1 MCVFRLEDVP
11 QGQWLWDHT
20 HVQGWMLVY
29 MYATHVYAHT
39 AVHVCRAR
47 TRVCASPIT
56 PHLQTSAALGGAL
69 LSPLLK
75 DGSDALQRLTPP
87 APVAASVAVGAPVP
101 VRSLS
106 PSRSRSRSPLAAAT
120 MNKKKKPFLGMPAPL
135 GYVPGLGRGATGFTT
150 RSDIGPARDANDPVD
165 DRHAPPGKRTVGD
178 QMKKNQTADDD
189 DEDLNDTN
197 YDEFNGYAGSLFS
210 SGPYE
215 KDDEEADAIYAALD
229 KRMDE
234 RRKERREQREKE
246 EIEKYR
252 MERPKIQQQFSD
264 LKRKLAEVTEEEWLS
279 IPEVGDARN
288 KRQRN
293 PRYEKLTPVPDS
305 FFAKHL
311 QSGENHT
318 SVDPRQTQFGGLNTP
333 YPGGL
338 NTPYPGGMTPG
349 LMTPGTGELDMR
361 KIGQA
366 RNTLMDMR
374 LSQVSDS
381 VSGQTV
387 VDPKGYLTD
396 LNSMIPTH
404 GGDINDIKKARLLLK
419 SVRET
424 NPHHPPAWI
433 ASARLE
439 EVTGKL
445 QVARNLIMKGTEMC
459 PKSEDVWLEAARLQP
474 GDTAKAVV
482 AQAVRH
488 LPQSVRIYIRAA
500 ELETDIRAKKRVL
513 RKALE
518 HVPNSVRLWKAA
530 VELEE
535 PEDARIM
542 LSRAVECC
550 PTSVELWL
558 ALARLE
564 TYENARKV
572 LNKARENIPTDRHIW
587 ITAAKLEEAN
597 GNTQMVEK
605 IIDRAITSL
614 RANGVEINREQWIQD
629 AEECDKAG
637 SVATCQ
643 AIMRA
648 VIGIGIEEEDRKHTW
663 MEDADSVCPAVK
675 LLYAN
680 PNSEEIWLAAVKLES
695 ENNEYERAR
704 RLLAKARSSAPTA
717 RVRMHVAVFM
727 KSVKLEWVLGNIAA
741 AQELCEE
748 ALKHYEDFPKL
759 WMMKGQIEEQKE
771 LVDKAREAYNQGLKK
786 CPHSIPLW
794 LLLSRLEEKVGQ
806 LTRAR
811 AILEK
816 SRLKNPK
823 NPDLWLESVR
833 LEYRAGLKNIANT
846 LMAKALQ
853 ECPNSGILWSEA
865 IFLEARPQRKT
876 KSVDAL
882 KKCEH
887 DPHVLLAVA
896 KLFWSERK
904 ITKAREWFHRTVK
917 IDSDLG
923 DAWAFFYKFELQHGT
938 EEQQEE
944 VRKRC
949 ENAEPRHG
957 ELWCDVS
964 KDIENWQKKIGEILV
979 LVAAKLKNTF

>member
-1 MCVFRLEDVP
+1 
-11 QGQWLWDHT
+11 
-20 HVQGWMLVY
+20 
-29 MYATHVYAHT
+29 MYYF
-39 AVHVCRAR
+39 C
-47 TRVCASPIT
+47 
-56 PHLQTSAALGGAL
+56 LQ
-69 LSPLLK
+69 
-75 DGSDALQRLTPP
+75 
-87 APVAASVAVGAPVP
+87 
-101 VRSLS
+101 
-106 PSRSRSRSPLAAAT
+106 
-120 MNKKKKPFLGMPAPL
+120 
-135 GYVPGLGRGATGFTT
+135 
-150 RSDIGPARDANDPVD
+150 
-165 DRHAPPGKRTVGD
+165 
-178 QMKKNQTADDD
+178 
-189 DEDLNDTN
+189 
-197 YDEFNGYAGSLFS
+197 
-210 SGPYE
+210 
-215 KDDEEADAIYAALD
+215 
-229 KRMDE
+229 
-234 RRKERREQREKE
+234 
-246 EIEKYR
+246 
-252 MERPKIQQQFSD
+252 
-264 LKRKLAEVTEEEWLS
+264 RKLAEVTEDEWLS

-293 PRYEKLTPVPDS
+293 PRHEKLTPVPDS

-311 QSGENHT
+311 QTGEKNT
-318 SVDPRQTQFGGLNTP
+318 SVDPLQGQFGGLATSF
-333 YPGGL
+333 PGGL
-338 NTPYPGGMTPG
+338 NTPYPGGMTPEA
-349 LMTPGTGELDMR
+349 GELDMR

-404 GGDINDIKKARLLLK
+404 GGDISDIKKARLLLK

-459 PKSEDVWLEAARLQP
+459 PKVSIVMLATFCLIIKQLMS
-474 GDTAKAVV
+474 VCI
-482 AQAVRH
+482 
-488 LPQSVRIYIRAA
+488 LPFFRYLHV
-500 ELETDIRAKKRVL
+500 TT
-513 RKALE
+513 ALE
-518 HVPNSVRLWKAA
+518 NVSKSVRLWKIA

-564 TYENARKV
+564 TYENARRV

-614 RANGVEINREQWIQD
+614 RANGVEINREQWVQD

-643 AIMRA
+643 AVIRA
-648 VIGIGIEEEDRKHTW
+648 VIGIGIEEEDCKHTW
-663 MEDADSVCPAVK
+663 MEDADSCVAHGALECARAIYAHALQVFPSKKSVWLRAAYFEKNHGTRESLEALLQRAVAHCPKAEVLWLMGAK
-675 LLYAN
+675 SKWLAGDVPAARSILALAFQAN

-717 RVRMHVAVFM
+717 RVFM
-727 KSVKLEWVLGNIAA
+727 KSVRLEWVLGNIDA
-741 AQELCEE
+741 AQELCTE

-759 WMMKGQIEEQKE
+759 WMMRGQIEEQSE
-771 LVDKAREAYNQGLKK
+771 NIDKAREAYNQGVR
-786 CPHSIPLW
+786 LW
-794 LLLSRLEEKVGQ
+794 
-806 LTRAR
+806 A
-811 AILEK
+811 LEK
-816 SRLKNPK
+816 MPYYNLKMQNLILYNIRSK
-823 NPDLWLESVR
+823 HFSVGLLESVR
-833 LEYRAGLKNIANT
+833 LEYRAGLKNISNT

-853 ECPNSGILWSEA
+853 ECPNSGILWAEA
-865 IFLEARPQRKT
+865 VFLEARPQRKT

-904 ITKAREWFHRTVK
+904 VTKAREWFLRTVK
-917 IDSDLG
+917 IEPDLG

-938 EEQQEE
+938 EEQQRE
-944 VRKRC
+944 VKKRC

-957 ELWCDVS
+957 ELWCAES
-964 KDIENWQKKIGEILV
+964 KHVLNWQKNIGEILV
-979 LVAAKLKNTF
+979 LVASKIKNTF

>member
-1 MCVFRLEDVP
+1 
-11 QGQWLWDHT
+11 
-20 HVQGWMLVY
+20 
-29 MYATHVYAHT
+29 
-39 AVHVCRAR
+39 
-47 TRVCASPIT
+47 
-56 PHLQTSAALGGAL
+56 
-69 LSPLLK
+69 
-75 DGSDALQRLTPP
+75 
-87 APVAASVAVGAPVP
+87 
-101 VRSLS
+101 
-106 PSRSRSRSPLAAAT
+106 
-120 MNKKKKPFLGMPAPL
+120 
-135 GYVPGLGRGATGFTT
+135 ATGFTT

-178 QMKKNQTADDD
+178 QMKKNQEEDE
-189 DEDLNDTN
+189 EDLNDTN

-234 RRKERREQREKE
+234 RRKERRELREKE

-264 LKRKLAEVTEEEWLS
+264 LKRKLAEVTEDEWLS

-293 PRYEKLTPVPDS
+293 PRHEKLTPVPDS

-311 QSGENHT
+311 QTGENHT
-318 SVDPRQTQFGGLNTP
+318 SVDPLQGQFAGLATP
-333 YPGGL
+333 FPGGL
-338 NTPYPGGMTPG
+338 NTPYPGGMTPEA
-349 LMTPGTGELDMR
+349 GELDMR

-374 LSQVSDS
+374 LSQ
-381 VSGQTV
+381 
-387 VDPKGYLTD
+387 
-396 LNSMIPTH
+396 
-404 GGDINDIKKARLLLK
+404 KARLLLK

-518 HVPNSVRLWKAA
+518 NVSKSVRLWKIA

-564 TYENARKV
+564 TYENARRV

-614 RANGVEINREQWIQD
+614 RANGVEINREQWIQ
-629 AEECDKAG
+629 
-637 SVATCQ
+637 V
-643 AIMRA
+643 
-648 VIGIGIEEEDRKHTW
+648 
-663 MEDADSVCPAVK
+663 
-675 LLYAN
+675 
-680 PNSEEIWLAAVKLES
+680 
-695 ENNEYERAR
+695 
-704 RLLAKARSSAPTA
+704 
-717 RVRMHVAVFM
+717 
-727 KSVKLEWVLGNIAA
+727 
-741 AQELCEE
+741 
-748 ALKHYEDFPKL
+748 
-759 WMMKGQIEEQKE
+759 
-771 LVDKAREAYNQGLKK
+771 
-786 CPHSIPLW
+786 
-794 LLLSRLEEKVGQ
+794 
-806 LTRAR
+806 
-811 AILEK
+811 
-816 SRLKNPK
+816 
-823 NPDLWLESVR
+823 
-833 LEYRAGLKNIANT
+833 
-846 LMAKALQ
+846 
-853 ECPNSGILWSEA
+853 
-865 IFLEARPQRKT
+865 
-876 KSVDAL
+876 
-882 KKCEH
+882 
-887 DPHVLLAVA
+887 
-896 KLFWSERK
+896 
-904 ITKAREWFHRTVK
+904 
-917 IDSDLG
+917 
-923 DAWAFFYKFELQHGT
+923 
-938 EEQQEE
+938 
-944 VRKRC
+944 
-949 ENAEPRHG
+949 
-957 ELWCDVS
+957 
-964 KDIENWQKKIGEILV
+964 
-979 LVAAKLKNTF
+979 